1 MMTETVHEARHDS
14 VLFEGDCLPLAGM
27 SVVKAKALL
36 KDAGNIPYFA
46 DAIVNGRRVP
56 VAHVLQPGD
65 RLAFVQRFGVKTGN
79 DQPIEQAI
87 GEAVLVAYPEL
98 VEIADKVKALGLP
111 ADRSLDLMAG
121 MVAEWVEQRFGPPG
135 MSVLAILNEVI
146 ARLDRIESSRVPW
159 SQKEIDILEALE
171 EGPLI
176 GEKLAT
182 RAGYEYDGNTKGVLS
197 SLVKRG
203 LIGNKRPGGYF
214 LAGKRES

>member
-1 MMTETVHEARHDS
+1 MMIETAQEVRHDS
-14 VLFEGDCLPLAGM
+14 VMFEGGQLPLRGM
-27 SVVKAKALL
+27 SVFEAKAML
-36 KDAGNIPYFA
+36 KDAWGITYFA
-46 DAIVNGRRVP
+46 EAIVNGRRVP
-56 VAHVLQPGD
+56 VAHVLQPDD
-65 RLAFVQRFGVKTGN
+65 RLAFCQRFGVKAGN

-87 GEAVLVAYPEL
+87 GEAVVVAYPEL
-98 VEIADKVKALGLP
+98 VEIADTVKALHLP

-121 MVAEWVEQRFGPPG
+121 MVGEWAEQRFGPPG
-135 MSVLAILNEVI
+135 KSVLVVLAEVV

-171 EGPLI
+171 QGPMI

-214 LAGKRES
+214 LVGKRES